1 VIRRSKTA
9 KPTVE
14 LRPSRIRRQPV
25 REEEKKKLVIS
36 EEREIWGGVAG
47 ILLFAVAL
55 AIATLGVS
63 AATLFH
69 ENPAAAAKAAEF
81 QQCYSS
87 DGANCV
93 IDGDTIYVA
102 GEKLAIAGIVAPRI
116 QGARCEDERN
126 QGITAAVQLADL
138 LNSGKVAV
146 GAAVRGPDGQVRR
159 AVAVNGRDVG
169 AAMVDLG
176 AAREADGGAAPNWCS

>member
-1 VIRRSKTA
+1 MIRRSKTA

-55 AIATLGVS
+55 AAATLGVS

-138 LNSGKVAV
+138 LNSGKVTV
-146 GAAVRGPDGQVRR
+146 GPLVREPDGQVRNKVEVGGNDL
-159 AVAVNGRDVG
+159 ATAMIGTGMARDYG
-169 AAMVDLG
+169 NSAG
-176 AAREADGGAAPNWCS
+176 WCD